1 MSYTFSRTKF
11 SDVVLMNPK
20 IHEDDRGYFFESFNE
35 REFKDIT
42 GRSVRFVQDNQSKSE
57 RSVLRGLHYQV
68 NESQGKLLRV
78 VKGNIFDVVVD
89 LRLSSPTCGH
99 WLGVELSATNYRQ
112 IWIPEGYA
120 HGFLTL
126 SESAEVFYKTTAYYS
141 VENERCISWNDP
153 TLKVAWPNTG
163 LSPILSKKDA
173 AGSSFKGAE
182 LFP

>member
-1 MSYTFSRTKF
+1 MNFDISGTKF
-11 SDVVLMNPK
+11 SDVVLVRPK
-20 IHEDDRGYFFESFNE
+20 LHQDKRGYFFESFNE
-35 REFKDIT
+35 KAFTDIT

-57 RSVLRGLHYQV
+57 RGVLRGLHYQV
-68 NESQGKLLRV
+68 NEPQGKLLHV

-89 LRLSSPTCGH
+89 VRLNSPTCGH
-99 WLGVELSATNYRQ
+99 WLGIEVSATNHRQ

-153 TLKVAWPNTG
+153 TLKIEWPNTG
-163 LSPILSKKDA
+163 HSPILSVKDA
-173 AGSSFKGAE
+173 AGSSFKDAE

>member
-1 MSYTFSRTKF
+1 MNFKIFAAKF
-11 SDVVLMNPK
+11 PDVVVMSPK
-20 IHEDDRGYFFESFNE
+20 LHHDDRGCFFESFND

-99 WLGVELSATNYRQ
+99 WFGIELSATNFRQ

-126 SESAEVFYKTTAYYS
+126 SESAEVLYKTTAYYS
-141 VENERCISWNDP
+141 PENERCISWSDP
-153 TLKVAWPNTG
+153 TLKIEWPNTG
-163 LSPILSKKDA
+163 RPPILSAKDA
-173 AGSSFKGAE
+173 AGSSFKEAE